1 MEHEH
6 GSGLDPAAPGM
17 PDEMS
22 SQLPAEGAETTGPAD
37 PREPTDPAD
46 MARASEA
53 AAASEM
59 AGSDVGGVSEPAPA
73 SEQAPASETA
83 SASETAPASE
93 TAARS
98 DAEESDAS
106 QETRQAT
113 GEPRVDA
120 ALGRLGELDELQV
133 SEHPRVYER
142 VHEQLVDVLGELHQ
156 GTQNS

>member
-17 PDEMS
+17 PDEINS
-22 SQLPAEGAETTGPAD
+22 PLPAEGAETTGPAD
-37 PREPTDPAD
+37 PRETVESSE
-46 MARASEA
+46 MAPASEL
-53 AAASEM
+53 AAASET
-59 AGSDVGGVSEPAPA
+59 APA
-73 SEQAPASETA
+73 SELTAASEPDG
-83 SASETAPASE
+83 ASETAPASE